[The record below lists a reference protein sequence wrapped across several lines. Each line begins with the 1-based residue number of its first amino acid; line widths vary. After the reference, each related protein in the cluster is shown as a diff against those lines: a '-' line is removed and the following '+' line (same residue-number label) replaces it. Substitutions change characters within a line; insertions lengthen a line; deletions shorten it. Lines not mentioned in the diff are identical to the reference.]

1 MLRPLAIVATM
12 FLSGCSLFGSQPP
25 PPILNIP
32 GPPPEWKAPAK
43 PLPELPKCGH
53 LQGEKAKIACR
64 AEYDAIVR
72 RMYVDLAMKN
82 ESLVG
87 FVERLGLQDNTW
99 TTETNR

>member
-1 MLRPLAIVATM
+1 MLRPLVIASTI
-12 FLSGCSLFGSQPP
+12 FLSGCTLFGTPP
-25 PPILNIP
+25 VPVVNLP
-32 GPPPEWKAPAK
+32 GPPAEWKAPAK

-53 LQGEKAKIACR
+53 LPNEKAKIACR

-87 FVERLGLQDNTW
+87 FIERLGLQDNTW
-99 TTETNR
+99 TVETNR